1 MVRVQKPLVRL
12 GQTDG
17 REYEP
22 EPIPGRDADTALS
35 MLGIERA
42 AFTMM
47 DGNIQGFA
55 RKREVAINPVAEQ
68 PESTLF
74 HELAHIVLGHTA
86 EGSVNSDS
94 KDRTPRDIRELEAE
108 CVALLCCES
117 LGASWRRGVT
127 WLYSILVCRSGSSR
141 AYRAANLSRGRSDP
155 EGRTDG
161 QELGGHSMSA
171 SIRTHRST
179 AYVRPINER
188 GRTWKPD
195 PITNQFRFIMRMAY
209 ACHERDVPY
218 VLTWGHADGVMS
230 ATILATGDIPMPKPL
245 PKAIRLKVVANWKP
259 SIWEAVYRLDAY
271 HDVNL
276 KRRCP
281 GFVIEHSCGLSLL
294 HPSDSDELGGDNADI
309 RQNWRVTHTG
319 SGLGFGL
326 TLNFKRATD
335 ALRLATTF
343 PVDWTQDVS
352 TLKANPEFQR
362 AGSVVLATYGKGYE
376 RESAKRR
383 MAEMGQA
390 A

>member
-1 MVRVQKPLVRL
+1 
-12 GQTDG
+12 
-17 REYEP
+17 
-22 EPIPGRDADTALS
+22 
-35 MLGIERA
+35 
-42 AFTMM
+42 
-47 DGNIQGFA
+47 
-55 RKREVAINPVAEQ
+55 
-68 PESTLF
+68 
-74 HELAHIVLGHTA
+74 
-86 EGSVNSDS
+86 
-94 KDRTPRDIRELEAE
+94 
-108 CVALLCCES
+108 
-117 LGASWRRGVT
+117 
-127 WLYSILVCRSGSSR
+127 
-141 AYRAANLSRGRSDP
+141 
-155 EGRTDG
+155 
-161 QELGGHSMSA
+161 MSA